1 MVRHAPFSNQ
11 QISSQGG
18 NVMYRLFALVMLAAV
33 KSLTAEPTIRDTA
46 DLDPHSW
53 TLPDGTEAFKIT
65 ITIKMQYFV
74 PNGWRMALIFTQP
87 IKRLEVWRAKVI
99 KISADKKT
107 YALKNMNLN
116 PSLKRGDELRMALV
130 AYKVKKGIKPG
141 KIIVLFRGGN
151 VIPVLPTLP
160 PVSEIYFC
168 GI

>member
-1 MVRHAPFSNQ
+1 
-11 QISSQGG
+11 
-18 NVMYRLFALVMLAAV
+18 MYRLFALVMLAAV
-33 KSLTAEPTIRDTA
+33 KSLAAEPTIRGTA

-53 TLPDGTEAFKIT
+53 TLPDGNEAFKIT

-87 IKRLEVWRAKVI
+87 IKKLEVWRAKVI

-107 YALKNMNLN
+107 YALKNMNFN
-116 PSLKRGDELRMALV
+116 PSLKRRDELRMALV
-130 AYKVKKGIKPG
+130 AYKVKKRIKPG

>member
-1 MVRHAPFSNQ
+1 MVRHTPFSNQ

-87 IKRLEVWRAKVI
+87 IKRLEVWRAKVHKDI
-99 KISADKKT
+99 C
-107 YALKNMNLN
+107 
-116 PSLKRGDELRMALV
+116 R
-130 AYKVKKGIKPG
+130 
-141 KIIVLFRGGN
+141 
-151 VIPVLPTLP
+151 
-160 PVSEIYFC
+160 
-168 GI
+168 